1 MIFLEGSVDQPP
13 AKFHCLAQN
22 FDQVCGASPLIPT
35 EELLSVSFGWRV
47 LYELN
52 ACHASKAHCRDLRDS
67 VKHLPKPG
75 MMFLSFLFLD
85 VLTFRT
91 TPNLIP
97 ALIHGLLLQMVLWNH
112 FLSTDHC
119 HCKLRLGS
127 EMWHRWLRPQAYVL
141 RGWLGLYLCSSRRKS
156 PRRFWS
162 VGWCLC
168 GWNGGRLRVPGC
180 CHHIAPWL
188 TTIFHLGTFPEIL
201 EFIWG

>member
-1 MIFLEGSVDQPP
+1 MIVLGKSEVSLQCLQSPVDFPYHSIDRGIAVSGWWHWAPILGMIFLEGSVDQPP
-13 AKFHCLAQN
+13 AKFHCLAQD
-22 FDQVCGASPLIPT
+22 FDQVCGAWPLIPT

-112 FLSTDHC
+112 FLS
-119 HCKLRLGS
+119 
-127 EMWHRWLRPQAYVL
+127 RP
-141 RGWLGLYLCSSRRKS
+141 RKM
-156 PRRFWS
+156 P
-162 VGWCLC
+162 L
-168 GWNGGRLRVPGC
+168 
-180 CHHIAPWL
+180 
-188 TTIFHLGTFPEIL
+188 
-201 EFIWG
+201 